1 MSPVLLL
8 ALSAGVSMAVYSV
21 FLRLASASIHP
32 ALGAAVITG
41 TAFLVNIVVLLVVKS
56 MGSGLPVSARGFGL
70 VMVVGAAAAFADL
83 LTLSAYARGLKVT
96 SSFVIGGTS
105 AVLVLIVGF
114 LVLREAFTWT
124 KLLAVAL
131 IVGGIF
137 LLQRE
142 GL

>member
-1 MSPVLLL
+1 VLLL
-8 ALSAGVSMAVYSV
+8 
-21 FLRLASASIHP
+21 
-32 ALGAAVITG
+32 
-41 TAFLVNIVVLLVVKS
+41 VKN
-56 MGSGLPVSARGFGL
+56 MGLGLPVSARGFGF
-70 VMVVGAAAAFADL
+70 VMIVGGGVAAFADL
-83 LTLSAYARGLKVT
+83 LTLSAYAHGLKVT

-114 LVLREAFTWT
+114 SVLREPITWT
-124 KLLAVAL
+124 RLLAVAL